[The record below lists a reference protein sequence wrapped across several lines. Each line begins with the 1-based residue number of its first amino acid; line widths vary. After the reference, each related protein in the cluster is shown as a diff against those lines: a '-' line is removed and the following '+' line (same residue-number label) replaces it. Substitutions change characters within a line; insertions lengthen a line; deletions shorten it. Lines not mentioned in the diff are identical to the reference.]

1 MRLKF
6 ITIRFFRLIVTIF
19 LFLSLS
25 NLSKAENI
33 NVCIKNAVKEN
44 VELNKILTL
53 CRENIKKVDIYKNG
67 YNNEYI
73 ENSSNF
79 ISTNR
84 SDEIIYEMIKSGDLK
99 NASRLAQRIEAE
111 KTKRIKARAEAEAL
125 RAPQIISSYNNET
138 ISDVTN
144 NNIRSILTLGVDPIT
159 TSSAGSKIIQVTTP
173 STHGAIPGQFVTLTN
188 VSSAI
193 DGIAASEINK
203 RHVISSVPSVNA
215 FTISVLSSANQGS
228 VSGGGATII
237 ATFEN

>member
-159 TSSAGSKIIQVTTP
+159 TLSAGSKIIQVTTP

-203 RHVISSVPSVNA
+203 RHVISSVPSINA
-215 FTISVLSSANQGS
+215 FTISVLSPANQGS

>member
-1 MRLKF
+1 M
-6 ITIRFFRLIVTIF
+6 
-19 LFLSLS
+19 
-25 NLSKAENI
+25 
-33 NVCIKNAVKEN
+33 
-44 VELNKILTL
+44 

-159 TSSAGSKIIQVTTP
+159 TLSAGSKIIQVTTP

-203 RHVISSVPSVNA
+203 RHVISSVPSINA

>member
-159 TSSAGSKIIQVTTP
+159 TLSAGSKIIQVTTP

-203 RHVISSVPSVNA
+203 RHVISSVPSINA
-215 FTISVLSSANQGS
+215 FTISVLSSANEGS
-228 VSGGGATII
+228 V
-237 ATFEN
+237 